1 MLAIYIIDYHIR
13 RGYVKVMNNS
23 IENIKRSKQ
32 TILEIIITTVIISIG
47 INFVVLG
54 ISNELGLNNNLAL
67 IIVGSIMIIL
77 SLLITFFQNFKK
89 SNRNLIIEAALV
101 YDNENRKILDIDGYK
116 FSNDICRYLNAALSE
131 DKNIE
136 AMWLKDRLAM
146 THIFN
151 EIDPDKTFVGVSRSG
166 ALLNQLIE
174 YIVLKKLS
182 TLTTDYF
189 NFPKC
194 DKAKI
199 VRVQRDEISDFVT
212 SNVFMDLFSK
222 PPYERVA
229 FDNKEFERN
238 VVLSFGKNGAIYD
251 KFELYIPLKCQF
263 IKENHNTIVLK
274 HRYFKLEIVPAFTGF
289 GTVLPHDFEK
299 KYMKVEDVANISSYK
314 IMIGINLKFSPLAF
328 FMKKEQYYGWVDEF
342 ANELTNYA
350 SIDKFFE
357 DIRWDI
363 VRTFMK
369 CNK

>member
-1 MLAIYIIDYHIR
+1 
-13 RGYVKVMNNS
+13 MNNS

-54 ISNELGLNNNLAL
+54 ISNELALNNNLAL
-67 IIVGSIMIIL
+67 ISVGSIMIIL
-77 SLLITFFQNFKK
+77 SLSITFFRNFKK
-89 SNRNLIIEAALV
+89 SNRNLMIEAALV
-101 YDNENRKILDIDGYK
+101 YDNKNRKIIDIDGYK

-146 THIFN
+146 THIYN
-151 EIDPDKTFVGVSRSG
+151 EIKPDKTFIGVSRSG

-189 NFPKC
+189 NCPKC

-199 VRVQRDEISDFVT
+199 ARVERDEINDFVV
-212 SNVFMDLFSK
+212 SNVFINLFSK

-238 VVLSFGKNGAIYD
+238 VVYGIGKNGAIYD
-251 KFELYIPLKCQF
+251 KFELYMPLKCQF
-263 IKENHNTIVLK
+263 IREKLNTIILK
-274 HRYFKLEIVPAFTGF
+274 HPYFKLEIIPAFTGF
-289 GTVLPHDFEK
+289 GTALPYDFEK
-299 KYMKVEDVANISSYK
+299 EYMQIDDISNVSCYK
-314 IMIGINLKFSPLAF
+314 IMIGINLKFSLLAF
-328 FMKKEQYYGWVDEF
+328 FIKKEQYYGWIDKF
-342 ANELTNYA
+342 ANELISYA

-357 DIRWDI
+357 EIRWDMI
-363 VRTFMK
+363 RTFMK